1 MEVDEVM
8 KYKLIISI
16 MCTSCYVCSILMCII
31 MCTVTYSE
39 NIIKES
45 VQMFVQIPFHGHF
58 ECTALF
64 IL

>member
-16 MCTSCYVCSILMCII
+16 MCTSCYACSILMCII
-31 MCTVTYSE
+31 MGTVTYSE

-45 VQMFVQIPFHGHF
+45 VQMFAQIPFLPF
-58 ECTALF
+58 TLSWSF
-64 IL
+64 